1 MMRWIGSCRPSH
13 VRKLHDKDV
22 RPRDFASQQAQ
33 HLAQAMLVKLLHRL
47 ALEPGTAIVDHRDLT
62 AAGQGRPDP
71 FPVRLIPNGE

>member
-13 VRKLHDKDV
+13 VGKLHDKDV

-47 ALEPGTAIVDHRDLT
+47 ALTGDGNRRSLRFDGSRPGT
-62 AAGQGRPDP
+62 P
-71 FPVRLIPNGE
+71 